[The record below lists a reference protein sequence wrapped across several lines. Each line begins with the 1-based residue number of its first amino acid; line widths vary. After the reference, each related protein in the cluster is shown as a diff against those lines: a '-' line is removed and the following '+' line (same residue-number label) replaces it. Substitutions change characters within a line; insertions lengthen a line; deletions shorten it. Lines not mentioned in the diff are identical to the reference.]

1 MIGKTL
7 GHYQI
12 TDKLGEGG
20 MAVVWE
26 AKADALRDLAKRRLE
41 DRGAVQ
47 DVSEAGRAAE
57 GMVHGLRAD
66 EVDSVSVLSLWPLPD
81 ANRPN

>member
-26 AKADALRDLAKRRLE
+26 AKADALSDLANDGWKI
-41 DRGAVQ
+41 
-47 DVSEAGRAAE
+47 E
-57 GMVHGLRAD
+57 GPFRMCPKLVGLPKVWFTGYGLTR
-66 EVDSVSVLSLWPLPD
+66 SIQ
-81 ANRPN
+81 